1 MPQRERE
8 AASSRTGADRRAVSV
23 GARQREPTQADPLR
37 SGWPIG
43 RSSPGGEAG
52 SLQLLRGLA
61 VAPAAQRVLALR
73 EMQRTLGNATVQ
85 RLVASARP
93 AAASRPD
100 PERLDLAAPGHPLPE
115 SVRSG
120 MEGVLRAD
128 LSDVRVRVGPEAPAL
143 GAVAAATRSRL
154 FFAPGEY
161 APETPR
167 GRRVLGHELAHVV
180 QQREGRIRHPG
191 GDGVAIVEDRHLE
204 AEADA
209 VGRWAESLPGRGQM
223 APQEVRPAS
232 ALAGGQQPVQRVKAY
247 EIDKKE
253 AQDYYHLQAGRFYKA
268 ETRAQYEN
276 PGELVPLVIEIMEL
290 SVESAEQKMTA
301 LKGTKL
307 FTDRR
312 TPVAFV
318 IGLNSRAGNADLKA
332 LEVNCGKLAKFM
344 EDNGL
349 FGGAFSFLWKTTT
362 EQTGGYTFPFLEAR
376 SLATLHPGARAV
388 HSDLTQAFRAP
399 VVRGMDADVRSDPLL
414 TGQTEAGQVRGA
426 TFASAMRD
434 LLQAISEGAVSLASG
449 GYNWDVND
457 VPGAMKRLGFAAEA
471 SEAETIKSCIKTINS
486 NEHEVRV
493 KLAKTD
499 FHRIYWPEPNTY
511 TGLTLRAEG
520 ATAMREAGKKPGV
533 QMKESTFYVNRKLA
547 IKGMYKPG
555 LTTRKP
561 LKTYLDPFITFVHD
575 VLTGKETLS
584 DGAIRAQIV
593 DIRQSH
599 LSPATFHDIMTWQ
612 GQQDPELIKWLQ
624 DDAVIPA
631 QNRCVGEISQTLRD
645 ALG

>member
-8 AASSRTGADRRAVSV
+8 AVSGGTGAARQAVSLD
-23 GARQREPTQADPLR
+23 ARQREPTQADPLR

-61 VAPAAQRVLALR
+61 VAPAAERVLALR

-115 SVRSG
+115 SVCSG

-161 APETPR
+161 APETAR

-180 QQREGRIRHPG
+180 QQREGRVRHPG

-209 VGRWAESLPGRGQM
+209 VARWAESLPGRGQM
-223 APQEVRPAS
+223 APREVRPAS

-276 PGELVPLVIEIMEL
+276 FGELVPLVIEIMEL

-301 LKGTKL
+301 LKDTKL

-332 LEVNCGKLAKFM
+332 LEANCGKLAKFM

-349 FGGAFSFLWKTTT
+349 FGGAFPFLWKTTT
-362 EQTGGYTFPFLEAR
+362 EQTGGYIFPFLEAR

-399 VVRGMDADVRSDPLL
+399 VVRGMDADVREDPLL
-414 TGQTEAGQVRGA
+414 TGRLTGSKEPDDASA
-426 TFASAMRD
+426 TFTRYILSQ
-434 LLQAISEGAVSLASG
+434 LSEGSFSIASG
-449 GYNWDVND
+449 GYDWDADD
-457 VPGAMKRLGFAAEA
+457 VPAVMKRLDLVPKGSQADVVKECINIVNKKEHRGRFSLA
-471 SEAETIKSCIKTINS
+471 SK
-486 NEHEVRV
+486 
-493 KLAKTD
+493 D
-499 FHRIYWPEPNTY
+499 FRNIYWPEPKS
-511 TGLTLRAEG
+511 RFPHPPQVE
-520 ATAMREAGKKPGV
+520 TA
-533 QMKESTFYVNRKLA
+533 
-547 IKGMYKPG
+547 
-555 LTTRKP
+555 
-561 LKTYLDPFITFVHD
+561 
-575 VLTGKETLS
+575 
-584 DGAIRAQIV
+584 
-593 DIRQSH
+593 
-599 LSPATFHDIMTWQ
+599 
-612 GQQDPELIKWLQ
+612 
-624 DDAVIPA
+624 
-631 QNRCVGEISQTLRD
+631 
-645 ALG
+645 